1 MVTTRFSEADHER
14 VTEAVRA
21 AEAKSAGE
29 IVTIVAAK
37 SDSYHDVGLHY
48 AVGAMLL
55 VPIGL
60 GLAPQGLIDWAV
72 GLLLGWNAEP
82 SRAQFALWLFVKLS
96 LAFLIV
102 RYVLAYMPLR
112 MALTPRRTKRRRVHR
127 RAVELFRTGCELKTR
142 GRTGVLI
149 YLSLAERR
157 AEIVADGAITEKVSA
172 DVWVAALTVLID
184 EVKAGRAGDGLVRC
198 VEMVGETLAPILP
211 PVPHDVNELPD
222 RLVEL

>member
-1 MVTTRFSEADHER
+1 MVAVRFSEADHDK
-14 VTEAVRA
+14 VTAAVRA

-48 AVGAMLL
+48 AVLAMLL

-60 GLAPQGLIDWAV
+60 GLAPQGLIDWAT
-72 GLLLGWNAEP
+72 GLFLGWNAEP
-82 SRAQFALWLFVKLS
+82 TRAQFALWLFVKLTA
-96 LAFLIV
+96 AFLIV
-102 RYVLAYMPLR
+102 RYALAYMPLR
-112 MALTPRRTKRRRVHR
+112 MALTPRRTKARRVHR
-127 RAVELFRTGCELKTR
+127 RAVELFRTGLELKTR

-157 AEIVADGAITEKVSA
+157 AEIVADRAITEKVEA
-172 DVWVAALTVLID
+172 DIWVAALTALIAD
-184 EVKAGRAGDGLVRC
+184 VKAGRPGDGLATC
-198 VEMVGETLAPILP
+198 VNMVGDVLAPILP
-211 PVPHDVNELPD
+211 PVPHDENELPD

>member
-1 MVTTRFSEADHER
+1 MVSVRFSEADHEK
-14 VTEAVRA
+14 VSEAVRA

-29 IVTIVAAK
+29 IVTITAAR
-37 SDSYHDVGLHY
+37 SDAYHDVGLHY

-60 GLAPQGLIDWAV
+60 GLAPQGLIDWV
-72 GLLLGWNAEP
+72 NGLLLGWNAEP
-82 SRAQFALWLFVKLS
+82 GRARLALWLFAAMT

-102 RYVLAYMPLR
+102 RYALAWMPLR
-112 MALTPRRTKRRRVHR
+112 MALAPRRTKRRRVHR
-127 RAVELFRTGCELKTR
+127 RAVEIFRTSCERRTT

-157 AEIVADGAITEKVSA
+157 AEIVADQAIVEKVPA
-172 DVWVAALTVLID
+172 DVWVAALSALIAA
-184 EVKAGRAGDGLVRC
+184 VKAGRPGDGLAECVRQ
-198 VEMVGETLAPILP
+198 VGEVLAPILP
-211 PVPHDVNELPD
+211 PLAADENELPD

>member
-1 MVTTRFSEADHER
+1 MVTPRFSEADHDK

-48 AVGAMLL
+48 AVMAMLL

-60 GLAPQGLIDWAV
+60 GLAPQGLIDWAT

-82 SRAQFALWLFVKLS
+82 TRTQVALWLFVKLA

-102 RYVLAYMPLR
+102 RYALAWMPLR
-112 MALTPRRTKRRRVHR
+112 MALTPRRTKKRRVHR
-127 RAVELFRTGCELKTR
+127 RAVEVFRTSCERKTT

-157 AEIVADGAITEKVSA
+157 AEIVADEAIVEKVPA
-172 DVWVAALTVLID
+172 DVWVAALSALID
-184 EVKAGRAGDGLVRC
+184 EVRAGRPGDGLAKA
-198 VEMVGETLAPILP
+198 VGQVGDVLAPILP
-211 PVPHDVNELPD
+211 PILHDQNELPD

>member
-1 MVTTRFSEADHER
+1 MTVRFSEADHDK

-48 AVGAMLL
+48 AVLAMLF

-60 GLAPQGLIDWAV
+60 GLAPQGLIDWATA
-72 GLLLGWNAEP
+72 LFLGWNAEP
-82 SRAQFALWLFVKLS
+82 SRPQFALWLFVKLAA
-96 LAFLIV
+96 AFLIV
-102 RYVLAYMPLR
+102 RYALAYMPLR
-112 MALTPRRTKRRRVHR
+112 MALTPRRTKARRVHR
-127 RAVELFRTGCELKTR
+127 RAVEVFRTGCELKTR

-157 AEIVADGAITEKVSA
+157 AEIVADQAITEKVAA
-172 DVWVAALTVLID
+172 DVWVAALTALIA
-184 EVKAGRAGDGLVRC
+184 EVKAGRPGDGLARC
-198 VEMVGETLAPILP
+198 VEMVGDVLAPILP
-211 PVPHDVNELPD
+211 PVPHDKNELPD

>member
-1 MVTTRFSEADHER
+1 MVTVRFTEADHDK

-48 AVGAMLL
+48 AVLAMLL

-60 GLAPQGLIDWAV
+60 GLAPQGLIDWAT

-82 SRAQFALWLFVKLS
+82 SRTQFALWLFVKLAA
-96 LAFLIV
+96 AFLIV
-102 RYVLAYMPLR
+102 RYVMAYMPLR
-112 MALTPRRTKRRRVHR
+112 MALTPRRTKKRRVHR
-127 RAVELFRTGCELKTR
+127 RAVEVFRTSCERKTT

-157 AEIVADGAITEKVSA
+157 AEIVADQAIVEKVPA
-172 DVWVAALTVLID
+172 DVWVAALSALID
-184 EVKAGRAGDGLVRC
+184 EVRAGRPGDGLAKAVK
-198 VEMVGETLAPILP
+198 MVGDVLAPILP
-211 PVPHDVNELPD
+211 PIPHDQNELPD

>member
-1 MVTTRFSEADHER
+1 MVTPRFTEADHDK
-14 VTEAVRA
+14 VTEAVRI

-29 IVTIVAAK
+29 IVTIVAAR

-48 AVGAMLL
+48 AVLAMLL

-60 GLAPQGLIDWAV
+60 GLAPQGLIDWATA
-72 GLLLGWNAEP
+72 LLLGWNAEP
-82 SRAQFALWLFVKLS
+82 SRAQFSLWLFVKLA

-102 RYVLAYMPLR
+102 RYALAYMPLR
-112 MALTPRRTKRRRVHR
+112 MALTPRRTKMRRVHR
-127 RAVELFRTGCELKTR
+127 RAIELFRTGCELKTR

-157 AEIVADGAITEKVSA
+157 AEIVADQAITEKVQA
-172 DVWVAALTVLID
+172 KAWVEALDALLA
-184 EVKAGRAGDGLVRC
+184 EVRAGRGGDGLAKAVA
-198 VEMVGETLAPILP
+198 MVGDVLAPVLP
-211 PVPHDVNELPD
+211 PVPQDENELPD